1 MATRRQALAGVL
13 VVAAVAYAVPVQA
26 TLPIQQWQTASGAR
40 VLFVETHDLPMLD
53 VAVDFPAGTSR
64 DTREKSGLASLTLR
78 MLRLGAEGLDEDQI
92 AERLADVGADIGG
105 RFDMD
110 RAGYGLRT
118 LSSARE
124 REQAVA
130 VLLRI
135 LQTPTFPQPIFERE
149 KERVLAAL
157 KESDI
162 KPETIADREFKRL
175 LYADHPYS
183 LRGSGEID
191 TVARLTRDDLMD
203 FYGRH
208 FSAGVAVVSIIGDLS
223 RDQARVI
230 AEQLT
235 SGLKLAVPLPALPPV
250 PRIAKEQTNWIAHQ
264 ATQAHILI
272 GQPGIKRLD
281 PDYFPLWLGNYV
293 LGGGGFSSRLN
304 EEIRQKRGFA
314 YSAYSYFNPL
324 AQQGPFQIGLQTK
337 KVQAE
342 EALKV
347 ARDTLAKFVA
357 DGPTQQEFE
366 AAKQNIVGG
375 FPLRIDSNAK
385 ILEYLSLIGFYRL
398 PPTYLEDFPVKIE
411 AVTLAQV
418 NDAWRRRIDPARMI
432 TVVVGASAQP

>member
-1 MATRRQALAGVL
+1 MTNRAKVLARVL
-13 VVAAVAYAVPVQA
+13 AVATIACAAPVQA
-26 TLPIQQWQTASGAR
+26 TLPVLQWQTAGGAR

-64 DTREKSGLASLTLR
+64 DTREKSGLAALTLR
-78 MLRLGAEGLDEDQI
+78 MLRLGVEGFDEDQI
-92 AERLADVGADIGG
+92 AERLADVGAEIGG

-118 LSSARE
+118 LSSGRE
-124 REQAVA
+124 RDEAVA

-135 LQTPTFPQPIFERE
+135 LQRPTFPQPIFERE

-157 KESDI
+157 KESDT
-162 KPETIADREFKRL
+162 KPETIADREFKRR

-191 TVARLTRDDLMD
+191 TVARLSRDDLVG
-203 FYGRH
+203 FYRRH
-208 FSAGVAVVSIIGDLS
+208 FSAREAVVSIIGDLS
-223 RDQARVI
+223 REQARTI
-230 AEQLT
+230 GDQLT
-235 SGLKLAVPLPALPPV
+235 SGLKAAAPLPALPPV
-250 PRIAKEQTNWIAHQ
+250 PRLAKEQTSWIAHP

-281 PDYFPLWLGNYV
+281 PDYFPLWVGNYV

-337 KVQAE
+337 KDQAE

-375 FPLRIDSNAK
+375 FPLRIDSNGK

-398 PPTYLEDFPVKIE
+398 PLSYLEDFPARID
-411 AVTLAQV
+411 AVTLAEV
-418 NDAWRRRIDPARMI
+418 KDAWRRRIDPARMV
-432 TVVVGASAQP
+432 TVVVGASARP

>member
-1 MATRRQALAGVL
+1 VTSRPKVPARLLVLATI
-13 VVAAVAYAVPVQA
+13 AYAVAAQA
-26 TLPIQQWQTASGAR
+26 TLPVQQWQTASGAR

-64 DTREKSGLASLTLR
+64 DTREKSGLAALTLR
-78 MLRLGAEGLDEDQI
+78 MLRLGVEGFDENQI
-92 AERLADVGADIGG
+92 AERLADVGAEIGG

-124 REQAVA
+124 RDEAVA

-135 LQTPTFPQPIFERE
+135 LQRPTFPQPIFERE
-149 KERVLAAL
+149 KERVVAAL
-157 KESDI
+157 KESDT
-162 KPETIADREFKRL
+162 KPEAIADREFKRL
-175 LYADHPYS
+175 LYAEHPYS

-191 TVARLTRDDLMD
+191 TVARLTRDDLVG
-203 FYGRH
+203 FYRGH
-208 FSAGVAVVSIIGDLS
+208 FFAREAVVSIIGDLG
-223 RDQARVI
+223 REQARTI

-235 SGLKLAVPLPALPPV
+235 SGLKVAAPLPALPPV
-250 PRIAKEQTNWIAHQ
+250 PRLAKEQTSRIAHPS
-264 ATQAHILI
+264 TQAHILI
-272 GQPGIKRLD
+272 GQPGINRLD
-281 PDYFPLWLGNYV
+281 PDYFPLWVGNYV

-324 AQQGPFQIGLQTK
+324 AQHGPFQIGLQTK
-337 KVQAE
+337 KDQAE

-357 DGPTQQEFE
+357 EGPTQQEFE

-375 FPLRIDSNAK
+375 FPLRIDSNRK

-398 PPTYLEDFPVKIE
+398 PLSYLEDFPARID
-411 AVTLAQV
+411 AVTLAEV
-418 NDAWRRRIDPARMI
+418 KNAWRRRIDPARI
-432 TVVVGASAQP
+432 VTVVVGASARP

>member
-1 MATRRQALAGVL
+1 VFA
-13 VVAAVAYAVPVQA
+13 VAAVACVAPVQA
-26 TLPIQQWQTASGAR
+26 TLPVQQWQTASGAR
-40 VLFVETHDLPMLD
+40 VLFVEIHDLPMLD

-64 DTREKSGLASLTLR
+64 DPRDKSGLAALTLR
-78 MLRLGAEGLDEDQI
+78 MLRLGAEGLDENQI
-92 AERLADVGADIGG
+92 AERLADVGAEIGG
-105 RFDMD
+105 RFDME

-124 REQAVA
+124 RDQAVA

-135 LQTPTFPQPIFERE
+135 LQRPTFPQPIFERE

-157 KESDI
+157 KESDT
-162 KPETIADREFKRL
+162 KPETVADREFKRL

-183 LRGSGEID
+183 LRGSGEND
-191 TVARLTRDDLMD
+191 TVARLSRDVLLG
-203 FYGRH
+203 FYRSH
-208 FSAGVAVVSIIGDLS
+208 FSAREAVVSIIGDLG
-223 RDQARVI
+223 REQARTI

-235 SGLKLAVPLPALPPV
+235 SGLQAAAPLPALPPV
-250 PRIAKEQTNWIAHQ
+250 PRLVKEQADWIAHP
-264 ATQAHILI
+264 ATQAHVLI
-272 GQPGIKRLD
+272 GQPGITRLD
-281 PDYFPLWLGNYV
+281 PDYFPLWVGNYV

-314 YSAYSYFNPL
+314 YSAYSYFYPL
-324 AQQGPFQIGLQTK
+324 AQQGPFQIGLQTRK
-337 KVQAE
+337 DQAE

-375 FPLRIDSNAK
+375 FPLRIDSNRK

-398 PPTYLEDFPVKIE
+398 PPSYLEDFPARID
-411 AVTLAQV
+411 AVTLAEV
-418 NDAWRRRIDPARMI
+418 KDAWRRRIDPARMV
-432 TVVVGASAQP
+432 TVVVGASARP

>member
-1 MATRRQALAGVL
+1 VTYGTKVLARVL
-13 VVAAVAYAVPVQA
+13 AVVAVACAGPVQA
-26 TLPIQQWQTASGAR
+26 MLPIQQWQTASGAR

-53 VAVDFPAGTSR
+53 VAVDFPAGSSR
-64 DTREKSGLASLTLR
+64 DTREKSGLAALTLR

-92 AERLADVGADIGG
+92 AERLADVGANIGG
-105 RFDMD
+105 RFDTD

-118 LSSARE
+118 LSSVRE
-124 REQAVA
+124 RDQALA

-135 LQTPTFPQPIFERE
+135 LHKPTFPQPIFERE
-149 KERVLAAL
+149 KERMLSAL
-157 KESDI
+157 QESDT

-183 LRGSGEID
+183 LRASGEID
-191 TVARLTRDDLMD
+191 AVARLARDDLMD
-203 FYGRH
+203 FYRRH
-208 FSAGVAVVSIIGDLS
+208 FSAGVAVVSIIGDLN
-223 RDQARVI
+223 REQARVI

-235 SGLKLAVPLPALPPV
+235 SGLKVAVPPPALSPV
-250 PRIAKEQTNWIAHQ
+250 PRIAKEQTNWITHA

-293 LGGGGFSSRLN
+293 LGGGGFSSRLT

-324 AQQGPFQIGLQTK
+324 AQEGPFQIGLQTRK
-337 KVQAE
+337 DQAA
-342 EALKV
+342 EALMV
-347 ARDTLAKFVA
+347 ARDTLVRFVA
-357 DGPTQQEFE
+357 EGPTQQEFE

-398 PPTYLEDFPVKIE
+398 PPTYLDDFPARIE